1 MKLITKNPVVNSK
14 VNSAAQMA
22 TVVTVIALATVSLAG
37 CTTQS
42 KSPTPATGSTTQP
55 NTGTVKA
62 DQKVGDTTL
71 SGTVTKVGEEY
82 LLSIPGK
89 PSKGLDSYKIKLSEY
104 VGQSVKVTGQY
115 SGDTLFVSKIE

>member
-1 MKLITKNPVVNSK
+1 MKAITHNSTGK
-14 VNSAAQMA
+14 MVTTLTIVAATA
-22 TVVTVIALATVSLAG
+22 ILLAG

-42 KSPTPATGSTTQP
+42 KSTTPATGSTGKTD
-55 NTGTVKA
+55 TGTVKA

-82 LLSIPGK
+82 LLTIPGK
-89 PSKGLDSYKIKLSEY
+89 PSKGIDSYKIKLADY